1 MLKNKAPSHLTA
13 TKYCCIGMN
22 LEGEATVIWTWL
34 NKSNSFIC
42 RLCMAPLVSP
52 EWHCLI
58 QPQLL
63 ESLSNSRFQ
72 LGQHILETG
81 ALGVAQS

>member
-1 MLKNKAPSHLTA
+1 MA
-13 TKYCCIGMN
+13 TESCMGLN
-22 LEGEATVIWTWL
+22 LEGEATVIRGWL
-34 NKSNSFIC
+34 NKSNSFFMYH
-42 RLCMAPLVSP
+42 LCMAPLVFP

-63 ESLSNSRFQ
+63 ESLSNSHSQ

-81 ALGVAQS
+81 APGEAQS

>member
-1 MLKNKAPSHLTA
+1 
-13 TKYCCIGMN
+13 
-22 LEGEATVIWTWL
+22 
-34 NKSNSFIC
+34 
-42 RLCMAPLVSP
+42 MAPLVSP